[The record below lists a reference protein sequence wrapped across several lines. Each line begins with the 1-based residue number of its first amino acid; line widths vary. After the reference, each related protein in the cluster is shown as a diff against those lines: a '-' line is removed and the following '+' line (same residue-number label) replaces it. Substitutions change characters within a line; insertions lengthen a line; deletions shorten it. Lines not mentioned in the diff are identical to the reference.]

1 MQEGVI
7 SMLGTKK
14 LEEGYKKF
22 ESKAKEYIKKP
33 EKTDIL
39 LNDASK
45 KADDHKG
52 SLTGIWD
59 NLQLLF
65 DLIGA
70 WRRGEYR
77 TIPTRSIVT
86 IIASIIYF
94 VSPIDLVPDFL
105 IGLGI
110 VDDAA
115 VIGFVLKQ
123 ITSDL
128 DRFRDWKENQGAGS
142 DIIEEAPLEKI

>member
-1 MQEGVI
+1 
-7 SMLGTKK
+7 MLGTKK

-33 EKTDIL
+33 EKTDVL
-39 LNDASK
+39 LKDAGK
-45 KADDHKG
+45 KADDQKG
-52 SLTGIWD
+52 ALSEIWD

-65 DLIGA
+65 DLVGA

-77 TIPTRSIVT
+77 NIPTRSIVT

-123 ITSDL
+123 ISMDL
-128 DRFRDWKENQGAGS
+128 ERFHIWRVSHPAGNT
-142 DIIEEAPLEKI
+142 IIEDIPVEKDTKRLN

>member
-1 MQEGVI
+1 
-7 SMLGTKK
+7 MLGTKK

-22 ESKAKEYIKKP
+22 ESKAREYIKKP

-39 LNDASK
+39 LKDAGK

-52 SLTGIWD
+52 SLAEIWD

-65 DLIGA
+65 DLVGA

-77 TIPTRSIVT
+77 KIPTRSIVT
-86 IIASIIYF
+86 IIATIIYF

-105 IGLGI
+105 LGLGI

-123 ITSDL
+123 ITVDL
-128 DRFRDWKENQGAGS
+128 ERFRIWKENHTAS
-142 DIIEEAPLEKI
+142 NTIIEESQFEKNTQSLN

>member
-1 MQEGVI
+1 
-7 SMLGTKK
+7 MLGTKK

-22 ESKAKEYIKKP
+22 ESKAKEYMNKP
-33 EKTDIL
+33 EKTDVL
-39 LNDASK
+39 LKDAGK
-45 KADDHKG
+45 KADQHKG
-52 SLTGIWD
+52 ALAEIWD

-65 DLIGA
+65 DLVGA

-77 TIPTRSIVT
+77 QIPTRSILT

-123 ITSDL
+123 ISVDL
-128 DRFRDWKENQGAGS
+128 ESFRIWKEVNPS
-142 DIIEEAPLEKI
+142 SNTIIEETPIENNTKSLT

>member
-1 MQEGVI
+1 
-7 SMLGTKK
+7 MLGTKK

-22 ESKAKEYIKKP
+22 ESKAKEYMNKP
-33 EKTDIL
+33 EKTDVL
-39 LNDASK
+39 LKDAGK
-45 KADDHKG
+45 KADQNKG
-52 SLTGIWD
+52 ALAEIWD

-65 DLIGA
+65 DLVGA

-77 TIPTRSIVT
+77 QIPTRSILT

-123 ITSDL
+123 ISVDL
-128 DRFRDWKENQGAGS
+128 ESFRIWKEVNPS
-142 DIIEEAPLEKI
+142 SNTIIEETSIENNMESLT

>member
-1 MQEGVI
+1 
-7 SMLGTKK
+7 MLGTKK

-22 ESKAKEYIKKP
+22 ESKAKEYMNKP
-33 EKTDIL
+33 EKTDVL
-39 LNDASK
+39 LKDAGK
-45 KADDHKG
+45 KADQNKG
-52 SLTGIWD
+52 ALAEIWD

-65 DLIGA
+65 DLVGA

-77 TIPTRSIVT
+77 QIPTRSILT

-123 ITSDL
+123 ISVDL
-128 DRFRDWKENQGAGS
+128 ESFRIWKEVNPS
-142 DIIEEAPLEKI
+142 STTIIEETPIENNTKSLT

>member
-1 MQEGVI
+1 
-7 SMLGTKK
+7 MLGTKK

-22 ESKAKEYIKKP
+22 ESKAKEYMNKP
-33 EKTDIL
+33 EKTDVL
-39 LNDASK
+39 LKDAGK
-45 KADDHKG
+45 KADQNKG
-52 SLTGIWD
+52 ALAEIWD

-65 DLIGA
+65 DLVGA

-77 TIPTRSIVT
+77 QIPTRSILT

-123 ITSDL
+123 ISVDL
-128 DRFRDWKENQGAGS
+128 ESFRIWKELNPS
-142 DIIEEAPLEKI
+142 SNTIIEETPIENNTKSLT

>member
-1 MQEGVI
+1 
-7 SMLGTKK
+7 MLGTKK

-22 ESKAKEYIKKP
+22 ESKAKEYMNKP
-33 EKTDIL
+33 EKTDVL
-39 LNDASK
+39 LKDAGK
-45 KADDHKG
+45 KADQNKG
-52 SLTGIWD
+52 ALAEIWD

-65 DLIGA
+65 DLVGA

-77 TIPTRSIVT
+77 QIPTRSILT

-123 ITSDL
+123 ISVDL
-128 DRFRDWKENQGAGS
+128 ESFRIWKEVNPS
-142 DIIEEAPLEKI
+142 SNTIIEETPIENNTKSLT

>member
-1 MQEGVI
+1 ME
-7 SMLGTKK
+7 MLGTKK

-33 EKTDIL
+33 EKTDVL
-39 LNDASK
+39 LKDAGK

-52 SLTGIWD
+52 SLAEIWD

-65 DLIGA
+65 DLVGA

-77 TIPTRSIVT
+77 KIPTKSIVT

-94 VSPIDLVPDFL
+94 VSPIDLIPDFL

-115 VIGFVLKQ
+115 VIAFVLKQ
-123 ITSDL
+123 ISADL
-128 DRFRDWKENQGAGS
+128 ERFRIWKESHSANNT
-142 DIIEEAPLEKI
+142 IIEEIPLEKDTQSLN

>member
-1 MQEGVI
+1 
-7 SMLGTKK
+7 MLGTKK

-39 LNDASK
+39 LKDAGK
-45 KADDHKG
+45 KADEHKG
-52 SLTGIWD
+52 SLGGMWD

-65 DLIGA
+65 ELVGA

-77 TIPTRSIVT
+77 KIPTRSIVT

-115 VIGFVLKQ
+115 VIGLALKQ
-123 ITSDL
+123 ISVDL
-128 DRFRDWKENQGAGS
+128 ERFRSWKEKQAAS
-142 DIIEEAPLEKI
+142 TTIIEEAPIEKDMQSLN